1 MARDAEVFAG
11 GVAVITGAGA
21 GIDSEVFAGGVAV
34 ITGAGAG
41 IGSGLARRAGQLGM
55 TVVVADI
62 DGARAEVVAG
72 QIRDADGRAEAV
84 VVDVSRPAELER
96 LADHVFTA
104 HGSPRLLVNNAG
116 IETIGFSWEIP
127 VERWEATLNI
137 NIHGVVHG
145 CRAFLP
151 RMLENGREAWIA
163 NLSSM
168 GAMGVMP
175 CQTAYIMSKHA
186 VQSFS
191 ECLYLELELKDAPIH
206 VSSVLPG
213 MLKTSIF
220 EAEAGRG
227 EPPAAAAH
235 RRKMFEM
242 MRDHGMDLDEGCRSI
257 LDQIARNKFWVHT
270 QPEMS
275 LGAMEG
281 RIAFFR
287 RQQGPTMNDEVRY
300 LVAD

>member
-1 MARDAEVFAG
+1 MTHDVEVF
-11 GVAVITGAGA
+11 
-21 GIDSEVFAGGVAV
+21 SGGVAV

-41 IGSGLARRAGQLGM
+41 IGSGLARRAGALGM
-55 TVVVADI
+55 TVVVTDI
-62 DGARAEVVAG
+62 NGANAEKVAG
-72 QIRDADGRAEAV
+72 QIREAGGKAEAL
-84 VVDVSRPAELER
+84 VVDVSQPAELDR
-96 LADHVFTA
+96 LADHVFA
-104 HGSPRLLVNNAG
+104 CHGSPRLLVNNAG
-116 IETIGFSWEIP
+116 IETIGYSWEIP
-127 VERWEATLNI
+127 IDRWEATLDI

-145 CRAFLP
+145 CRAFIP
-151 RMLENGREAWIA
+151 RMLESGQEAWIA
-163 NLSSM
+163 NLASM

-191 ECLYLELELKDAPIH
+191 ECLFLELELKGAPIH

-220 EAEAGRG
+220 EAEAGKG
-227 EPPAAAAH
+227 EPAGAGTH

-242 MRDHGMDLDEGCRSI
+242 MRDYGMDLDQGCKLI
-257 LDQIARNKFWVHT
+257 LEQVADKKFWVHT

-281 RIAFFR
+281 RIEFFR
-287 RQQGPTMNDEVRY
+287 SQQGPTMNEQVRY
-300 LVAD
+300 LVEE